1 MYINARELGPDGF
14 GAICALG
21 AVVIPAV
28 RWRLFRQLLADPTP
42 AGRHKLW
49 RLSFLLLFSP
59 AMALMAAAQFLG
71 SSTLV
76 LAALPIV
83 AVAWFGYLALLV
95 VGVFRGEDLVE

>member
-1 MYINARELGPDGF
+1 MYISAKDLGPDGF

-28 RWRLFRQLLADPTP
+28 RWRLFRQLRADPTP

-49 RLSFLLLFSP
+49 RISFLLLSSP

-71 SSTLV
+71 SFTLV
-76 LAALPIV
+76 LAALPII
-83 AVAWFGYLALLV
+83 AVAWFGYIGLLV
-95 VGVFRGEDLVE
+95 VAVFRGENLVE